1 LSKVN
6 LFCDNFFQGIF
17 LLKTAKNYYLT
28 FSKQQ
33 SVMRKQVPAIFLIFF
48 AFINSCTTTYQP
60 SAVQYKDY
68 RIAQNA
74 PVNNDMTVMLKP
86 YADSINKSM
95 NDIIVVSATVL
106 EKDQPEGTLGNVLAD
121 GMLIMAAQLYN
132 TKVDAAFINS
142 GGIRLQAL
150 PAGNITRGKVFELLP
165 FDNII
170 VLQRVS
176 GTVLKQFVDHIAGRG
191 GWPCAGITFQL
202 KNKKAVNIF
211 VGGAPLDETAVYT
224 IANNDYIA
232 NGGDDCTMLG
242 KQPLQNGGFVFRD
255 AIIRYFTGIAQKGMQ
270 LSSKIEKRV
279 TNAE

>member
-1 LSKVN
+1 
-6 LFCDNFFQGIF
+6 
-17 LLKTAKNYYLT
+17 
-28 FSKQQ
+28 
-33 SVMRKQVPAIFLIFF
+33 MRKQAQVIFLIFF
-48 AFINSCTTTYQP
+48 VFISSCSTTYQP
-60 SAVQYKDY
+60 TAVQYKDY
-68 RIAQNA
+68 RITQTA
-74 PVNNDMTVMLKP
+74 PVNPAMAVMLKP
-86 YADSINKSM
+86 YTDSINKSM

-121 GMLIMAAQLYN
+121 GMLTMANRLFN

-176 GTVLKQFVDHIAGRG
+176 GTVLKQFADHIAGRG

-202 KNKKAVNIF
+202 KNKKAVNIM
-211 VGGAPLDETAVYT
+211 VGGAALDEMATYT

-232 NGGDDCTMLG
+232 NGGDDCTMLS
-242 KQPLQNGGFVFRD
+242 KLPQQNGGFVFRD
-255 AIIRYFTGIAQKGMQ
+255 AIIRYFSDIAKKGMQ

>member
-1 LSKVN
+1 
-6 LFCDNFFQGIF
+6 
-17 LLKTAKNYYLT
+17 
-28 FSKQQ
+28 
-33 SVMRKQVPAIFLIFF
+33 MRKQAQGILLIFF
-48 AFINSCTTTYQP
+48 VFISSCTTTYQ
-60 SAVQYKDY
+60 STAVQYKDY
-68 RIAQNA
+68 RITQTA
-74 PVNNDMTVMLKP
+74 PVNPGLTVMLKP
-86 YADSINKSM
+86 YTDSINKSM
-95 NDIIVVSATVL
+95 NDIIVVSAMAL

-121 GMLIMAAQLYN
+121 GMLTMAIQLFN

-176 GTVLKQFVDHIAGRG
+176 GTVLKQFVDHVAGRG

-202 KNKKAVNIF
+202 KNKKAVNIM
-211 VGGAPLDETAVYT
+211 VGGAPLDEMAAYT

-242 KQPLQNGGFVFRD
+242 KQPQQNGGFLFRD
-255 AIIRYFTGIAQKGMQ
+255 AIIKYFSGIAKKGMQ